1 MKLTWN
7 LGGLAAV
14 AVIGVAVLVAL
25 PMVADLFVLMQLTL
39 YLAFGILALSLGFV
53 WGYGGIFSFG
63 QATFF
68 GLGGYTYAVV
78 AFNMGDSTVPL
89 IAAVAV
95 PTAFAFLLGYFMFY
109 GRISTVYLA
118 IITLTVSLIFY
129 KFMGHTAGYQYTIG
143 SAHLGGFNGM
153 PSIPPI
159 NLPGYPQR
167 MAYPEDMF
175 VITGAAL
182 LLIYFGLRALLASR
196 FGRVVVAIRENES
209 RAEMLGYDTRL
220 YKMVTFGIGG
230 GIAGVSGI
238 MFANWNAYIS
248 PTVFELAFSAQILIW
263 VVVGGL
269 GTLIGPVLGAI
280 ALGYISIELGAR
292 SIADV
297 NLDVNLVLGAIL
309 LIFVLAVPQ
318 GLQPTARYLAQRYLP
333 WTRPPPEAEEAPRA
347 REGVGNG

>member
-1 MKLTWN
+1 
-7 LGGLAAV
+7 
-14 AVIGVAVLVAL
+14 
-25 PMVADLFVLMQLTL
+25 
-39 YLAFGILALSLGFV
+39 
-53 WGYGGIFSFG
+53 
-63 QATFF
+63 
-68 GLGGYTYAVV
+68 
-78 AFNMGDSTVPL
+78 
-89 IAAVAV
+89 
-95 PTAFAFLLGYFMFY
+95 
-109 GRISTVYLA
+109 
-118 IITLTVSLIFY
+118 VSLIFY

-230 GIAGVSGI
+230 GIAAVSGI
-238 MFANWNAYIS
+238 LFANWNAYIS